1 MTRTWK
7 IVSGATLGLALIA
20 GSGAAIVAAREQ
32 GPGGPMGPGR
42 MGRRGPGG
50 PGGPGGIVP
59 GLRALNLS
67 DTQREQV
74 KAVMDGHKAEFDAQF
89 QKAAAARTA
98 LHDAVTAETFDEGG
112 VRQKSAD
119 LAQVEADG
127 AVLRAKVHS
136 EVWALLTPDQQQK
149 ARDLRAQAGQRAGR
163 VRERLEQRRNQR
175 AERRRAL

>member
-7 IVSGATLGLALIA
+7 IVTGATLGLALLA
-20 GSGAAIVAAREQ
+20 GSGAAIVSAREQ
-32 GPGGPMGPGR
+32 GPAGPMG

-59 GLRALNLS
+59 GLRALNLTE
-67 DTQREQV
+67 TQREQV

-89 QKAAAARTA
+89 QKAAAARKA

-119 LAQVEADG
+119 VAIVEADG

-136 EVWALLTPDQQQK
+136 EVWALLTPEQRQK
-149 ARDLRAQAGQRAGR
+149 ARDLRAQAEQRVGR
-163 VRERLEQRRNQR
+163 VRERIEQRRSQR
-175 AERRRAL
+175 AERRRGL

>member
-7 IVSGATLGLALIA
+7 IVTGATLGLALIG
-20 GSGAAIVAAREQ
+20 GSGAAIVSAREQ
-32 GPGGPMGPGR
+32 GPAGPMGQGR

-59 GLRALNLS
+59 GLRALNLT

-74 KAVMDGHKAEFDAQF
+74 AAVMDGHKAEFEAQI
-89 QKAAAARTA
+89 QKAAAARRA
-98 LHDAVTAETFDEGG
+98 LRDVVAAETFDEGA

-127 AVLRAKVHS
+127 AVLRARVHS
-136 EVWALLTPDQQQK
+136 EVWALLTPEQRQK
-149 ARDLRAQAGQRAGR
+149 ARELRAQADQRFSRG
-163 VRERLEQRRNQR
+163 RERGEPRRNQR
-175 AERRRAL
+175 AERRRGV

>member
-7 IVSGATLGLALIA
+7 IVTGATLGLALIA
-20 GSGAAIVAAREQ
+20 GGGAAIVSAREQ
-32 GPGGPMGPGR
+32 GPGGPMGQGR
-42 MGRRGPGG
+42 MGRRG

-67 DTQREQV
+67 DAQREQV
-74 KAVMDGHKAEFDAQF
+74 KAVMDGHKAEFDAQV
-89 QKAAAARTA
+89 QKAGAARKA

-119 LAQVEADG
+119 VAQVEADG

-136 EVWALLTPDQQQK
+136 EVWALLTADQQQK
-149 ARDLRAQAGQRAGR
+149 ARELKAQAEQRSGQR
-163 VRERLEQRRNQR
+163 RERLEQRRSQR
-175 AERRRAL
+175 AERRRGV